1 MEAVSKKGFSLSA
14 SAVKRGGEQAAGAAA
29 PKIPKVRETSEGR
42 RFFILLAHALSP
54 SPHFWTLRQDE
65 EARDFPRAERVASA
79 VECAGE
85 HLRLQ
90 SHGFL
95 WGCVAAVSGH
105 EAVASAAGP

>member
-1 MEAVSKKGFSLSA
+1 MEAAAKKGFSLSA
-14 SAVKRGGEQAAGAAA
+14 SAVKRGGEQAAGATA
-29 PKIPKVRETSEGR
+29 PKIPKVRETGGGR
-42 RFFILLAHALSP
+42 CFLILLAHALSP
-54 SPHFWTLRQDE
+54 CPHFWTLRQDE

-105 EAVASAAGP
+105 EAVAGAAGP

>member
-1 MEAVSKKGFSLSA
+1 MEAAAKKGFSLSA

-29 PKIPKVRETSEGR
+29 PKIPKVRETSEGSR
-42 RFFILLAHALSP
+42 CFIILAHALSP

>member
-1 MEAVSKKGFSLSA
+1 MEAAKKGFSLSA
-14 SAVKRGGEQAAGAAA
+14 AAVKRGGEQAAGAAA

-42 RFFILLAHALSP
+42 RFFLLAHALSP
-54 SPHFWTLRQDE
+54 YPHFWTLRQDE

>member
-1 MEAVSKKGFSLSA
+1 MEAAAKKGFSLSA
-14 SAVKRGGEQAAGAAA
+14 SAVKRGGEQAVGTAA
-29 PKIPKVRETSEGR
+29 PKIPKVRETGEGR

-54 SPHFWTLRQDE
+54 SPHFWSRRQDE
-65 EARDFPRAERVASA
+65 EARDAARAERCASS
-79 VECAGE
+79 VERAGE